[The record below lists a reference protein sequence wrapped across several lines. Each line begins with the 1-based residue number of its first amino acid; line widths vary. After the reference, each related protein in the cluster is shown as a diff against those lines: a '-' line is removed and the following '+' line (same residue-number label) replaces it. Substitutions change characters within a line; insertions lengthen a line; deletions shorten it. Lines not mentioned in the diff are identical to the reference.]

1 MKNKKRLDQILV
13 DKGFAQSRERA
24 KALIMSGNVV
34 AEGYQNL
41 KPGMNLSENISIRLK
56 KEDFPFVSRGA
67 LKLKEAVE
75 QTSFD
80 VKNLVCLDI
89 GASTG
94 GFTDYLL
101 QNGAKKVFAVDVGY
115 GQLSWK
121 LRQDSRVIVFE
132 RTNIR
137 NMEFEEIGE
146 KVDLCVCDTSFI
158 SLKIVMPAALKF
170 LKPGCSVFA
179 LIKPQFE
186 AQRHEV
192 QKGGVVKDEIIHER
206 IISDLKVFFSEQR
219 LFSKNVVLSP
229 ITGPKGNRE
238 YIIQLTFS
246 PEQNKK

>member
-24 KALIMSGNVV
+24 KAMIMSGNVV
-34 AEGYQNL
+34 AEGYENL
-41 KPGMNLSENISIRLK
+41 KPGMNLCESTAIRLK
-56 KEDFPFVSRGA
+56 KEDFPYVSRGA
-67 LKLKEAVE
+67 LKLKEGVE
-75 QTSFD
+75 KTSFD

-121 LRQDSRVIVFE
+121 LRQDSRVIVYE

-137 NMEFEEIGE
+137 NLDFEEIGE

-192 QKGGVVKDEIIHER
+192 QKGGVVKDEKIQER
-206 IISDLKVFFSEQR
+206 IINDLKVYFSEHR
-219 LFSKNVVLSP
+219 LFSENIVLSP

-238 YIIQLTFS
+238 YIIQLTFR
-246 PEQNKK
+246 P